1 MAKNTTKGMN
11 RSAQIFLLLALVL
24 SCLVGWGL
32 YTFLHKQRSTIYLY
46 AQDYPMGTKIE
57 NNMFLSTEI
66 ETALYTAA
74 AQQGVYYA
82 TAEDINGFIS
92 RGDVLLADVLSF
104 TAVTNNQVSAS
115 GGNAVE
121 NRLAKD
127 MVAVALL
134 PEKVKG
140 LPDDLRIGS
149 RVNVISGYQIDNV
162 RETDLIFQ
170 NLLVV
175 DVKKDE
181 GGNLLSVYVE
191 VDPADAVKLAHSE
204 EFERPWV
211 AVIKPGNYKPIQGD
225 DTKFMR
231 NYSSSMGGT
240 PVTITP
246 IGVDGAQEIQNGQQ
260 MQGGQGGAPL
270 VQQSGQAPARQ

>member
-1 MAKNTTKGMN
+1 MAKTTNRGMN
-11 RSAQIFLLLALVL
+11 RSAQIFLLLAFILA
-24 SCLVGWGL
+24 CLVGWGM

-66 ETALYTAA
+66 ETALYAAA

-82 TAEDINGFIS
+82 TADDINGFIS

-104 TAVTNNQVSAS
+104 TAVTNNQISES
-115 GGNAVE
+115 GGNAIE

-149 RVNVISGYQIDNV
+149 RVNVTSGYQIDNV

-175 DVKKDE
+175 DIKKDA

-204 EFERPWV
+204 EFEHPWV

-225 DTKFMR
+225 DMKFMR

-240 PVTITP
+240 PVTINP
-246 IGVDGAQEIQNGQQ
+246 IGVEGAQQIQSEQGNQNDALPAQQ
-260 MQGGQGGAPL
+260 PGR
-270 VQQSGQAPARQ
+270 APARQ